1 MCVAPGSQF
10 FWIGLALFAVIGL
23 VFVRTLFSFIREFG
37 RATTAEARMEVAQDH
52 ANSLITHGLW
62 FTIMVFAGGACG
74 VSLF

>member
-23 VFVRTLFSFIREFG
+23 VFARTLLSFLQEFA
-37 RATTAEARMEVAQDH
+37 RASTAETRAQAAQDH

>member
-23 VFVRTLFSFIREFG
+23 VFARTLFSFFREFA
-37 RATTAEARMEVAQDH
+37 RATTAEDRVQVAQDH
-52 ANSLITHGLW
+52 ANSLIAHGLW
-62 FTIMVFAGGACG
+62 FSIVVMAGGACG